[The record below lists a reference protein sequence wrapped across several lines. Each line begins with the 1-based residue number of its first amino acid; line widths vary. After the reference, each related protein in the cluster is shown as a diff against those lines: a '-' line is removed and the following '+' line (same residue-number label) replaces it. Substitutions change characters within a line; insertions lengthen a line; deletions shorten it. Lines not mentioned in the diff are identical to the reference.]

1 MRMGGW
7 AARGDAGGAKKGRG
21 DIILNI
27 KYRKFIQMEF

>member
-1 MRMGGW
+1 MGGG

-27 KYRKFIQMEF
+27 